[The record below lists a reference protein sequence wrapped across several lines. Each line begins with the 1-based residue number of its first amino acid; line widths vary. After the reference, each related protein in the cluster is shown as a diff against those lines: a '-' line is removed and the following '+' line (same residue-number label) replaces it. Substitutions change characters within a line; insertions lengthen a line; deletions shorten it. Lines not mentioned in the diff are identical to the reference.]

1 MLLNAAD
8 PPRPRRASLSLWL
21 FVFTLLGCAVLVA
34 AILGSSY
41 TGLSGDWLT
50 ADVLLGG
57 EIYLATVGLTDVRL
71 QNERGSQKYGLP
83 QLCKQTG
90 FDSVWCTLDAIGAE
104 TETTLTFAFVPAFVV
119 VVLSLL
125 TVLRNCC
132 GMLPCVAGPAATC
145 RRPAV
150 GHVQRADAPLHACLL
165 GADDLGAVPILVA
178 HACDARHGRRVL

>member
-21 FVFTLLGCAVLVA
+21 FVFTLLGCAVLVS

-132 GMLPCVAGPAATC
+132 GMLPCVAGPDDGNMPSAC
-145 RRPAV
+145 RRP
-150 GHVQRADAPLHACLL
+150 RTT
-165 GADDLGAVPILVA
+165 
-178 HACDARHGRRVL
+178 R